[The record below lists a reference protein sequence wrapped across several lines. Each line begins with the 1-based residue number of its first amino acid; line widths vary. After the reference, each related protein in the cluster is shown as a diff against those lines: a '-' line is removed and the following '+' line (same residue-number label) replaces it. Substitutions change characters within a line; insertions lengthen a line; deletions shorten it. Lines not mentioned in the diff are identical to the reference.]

1 MAPLQ
6 SSVPGNGS
14 TEHVGCT
21 CCRCAPQAALRRVT
35 PDGID
40 VILNWRQTHT
50 KCALLKKYGRLTST
64 TEKDEESIL
73 PDLDDLFEDIF
84 DGIKKRWRKQRKASK
99 KRQEARKKAPQATPL
114 ERVRAIGAP
123 RPPAQST
130 AAAEQAD
137 TRDSKLQA
145 YLEQAQAY
153 QTGLLELARNAP
165 NEFNRS
171 RLDNLTRHIDHWQ
184 NSLHALVRQVEIFQH
199 NPLLQRDLKAVPKA
213 IARLETELTEAPSPQ
228 VQSALERTLNN
239 RRQQLAALESLRDMT
254 RWAEV
259 KIENT
264 VSILGSLYSQALM
277 SQSTGQVA
285 DYQRLLAEIEDEAQA
300 LDDYV
305 TTLAEVKLGGAS
317 AGDVQ
322 PSTTESHSR

>member
-1 MAPLQ
+1 MHNRFCHRGQ
-6 SSVPGNGS
+6 TRKNSVSRLLIVTRGCGTLANVD
-14 TEHVGCT
+14 EHEIRTSGE
-21 CCRCAPQAALRRVT
+21 
-35 PDGID
+35 DEG
-40 VILNWRQTHT
+40 QT
-50 KCALLKKYGRLTST
+50 
-64 TEKDEESIL
+64 L

-84 DGIKKRWRKQRKASK
+84 DGIKKRWRKQKKTRK
-99 KRQEARKKAPQATPL
+99 KRQEARKQAPQATTL
-114 ERVRAIGAP
+114 ERIRSIGAAG
-123 RPPAQST
+123 PPAQT
-130 AAAEQAD
+130 APPATAQAG
-137 TRDSKLQA
+137 TRDAKLQA
-145 YLEQAQAY
+145 YLEQARAY

-184 NSLHALVRQVEIFQH
+184 NSLHALVRQVEVFQH

-213 IARLETELTEAPSPQ
+213 IARLETELAEAPSPQ

-305 TTLAEVKLGGAS
+305 TTLAEVKLGGTAP
-317 AGDVQ
+317 ADDAQ
-322 PSTTESHSR
+322 PSTTESHGGSQR